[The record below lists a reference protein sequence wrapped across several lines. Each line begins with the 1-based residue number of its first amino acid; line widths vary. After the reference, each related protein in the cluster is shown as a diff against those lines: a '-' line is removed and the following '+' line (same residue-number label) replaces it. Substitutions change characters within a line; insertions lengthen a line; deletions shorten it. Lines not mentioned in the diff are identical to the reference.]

1 MRFNRLWLKL
11 AALAAATAIV
21 SVVIAAVLVSRATTS
36 DFGSYLQLIGRMNQM
51 MGGNAGGMMGGNFG
65 GGLGAPE
72 AAFLDSVRNSLWLA
86 GGMALGP
93 GSVLAGVV

>member
-65 GGLGAPE
+65 GAMGAPE
-72 AAFLDSVRNSLWLA
+72 TAPGERVRT
-86 GGMALGP
+86 
-93 GSVLAGVV
+93 